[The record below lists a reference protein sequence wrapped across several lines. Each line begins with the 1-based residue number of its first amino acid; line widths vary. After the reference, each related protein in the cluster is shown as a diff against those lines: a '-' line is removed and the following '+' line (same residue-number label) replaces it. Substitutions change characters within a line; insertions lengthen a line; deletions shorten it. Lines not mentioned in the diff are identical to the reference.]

1 MAKSKIVIEKFPNPQ
16 FRNYHTSAQICETVI
31 AHFQRPLDTRY
42 LRKGKIGERGQ
53 ELVKEVFSS
62 KGVDQIYIKPYELS
76 VEIGLAF
83 DWEDIENDVI
93 SALKK
98 FYGVDQPEI
107 IGQNRKSTRLNSSH
121 MSISYAVF

>member
-1 MAKSKIVIEKFPNPQ
+1 MAKSKIVIEKPPNPQ

-107 IGQNRKSTRLNSSH
+107 IGQNPLKPDLSGLKE
-121 MSISYAVF
+121 